1 MLAGTRLLTPQG
13 YRPVEELRRGDQ
25 VAALIGRGPLFAPI
39 AWIGRRPVRPNGVS
53 WHDIDPPVL
62 VRCGAIGEGMPRCD
76 VLLAPDHAIY
86 IDGALFRAG
95 SLINDVSIRWEQ
107 RQRRGG
113 YYWGVRLQCHD
124 LLVAENL
131 PPESAPTEAA
141 FTEVTTLRL
150 TLVGAAAP
158 AAEEAETVDFPSA
171 IGWSVRWFRRRLLA
185 RRQPAPEL
193 APAPRHVDL
202 PLSRKVGLL
211 DVDAEARAALAG
223 LVSRAA
229 RQHVQLELANE
240 PGLLVHMSPRS
251 LHEVLDNLLVHAI
264 DAAPGG
270 HVLLGGMRHGGRVQ
284 IAVIDDGAGV
294 DAMVQRAELRQN
306 EEIVALLG
314 GTLEIDSRPG
324 EGTAVLVRLPEPQA
338 RCRWAGRARAI
349 SHRPQGPLAM
359 TRESI

>member
-1 MLAGTRLLTPQG
+1 MLAGTRLLTPDG
-13 YRPVEELRRGDQ
+13 YQPVEVLRRGDQ
-25 VAALIGRGPLFAPI
+25 VATLIGRGPLFAPI
-39 AWIGRRPVRPNGVS
+39 AWIGRRPVRPDGVS
-53 WHDIDPPVL
+53 WQDIEPPVL
-62 VRCGAIGEGMPRCD
+62 IQRDVIGEGMPRCD

-86 IDGALFRAG
+86 IDGALFRAD
-95 SLINDVSIRWEQ
+95 SLINDVCIRWEQ

-113 YYWGVRLQCHD
+113 YYWGVRLQRHD

-131 PPESAPTEAA
+131 PLESAPTESA
-141 FTEVTTLRL
+141 FIEVTTPRL

-158 AAEEAETVDFPSA
+158 AVDEAETVDFPAA

-185 RRQPAPEL
+185 RRQPATEI

-202 PLSRKVGLL
+202 PLSRKADLL

-229 RQHVQLELANE
+229 QQHVQLEVAIE

-251 LHEVLDNLLVHAI
+251 LHEVLDSLLVHAI
-264 DAAPGG
+264 GAAPGG
-270 HVLLGGMRHGGRVQ
+270 HVLLGGMRRGGRAHV
-284 IAVIDDGAGV
+284 AVIDDGAGV
-294 DAMVQRAELRQN
+294 DARVQRAELRQV

-314 GTLEIDSRPG
+314 GTLEIDSRAG

-338 RCRWAGRARAI
+338 RW
-349 SHRPQGPLAM
+349 H
-359 TRESI
+359 